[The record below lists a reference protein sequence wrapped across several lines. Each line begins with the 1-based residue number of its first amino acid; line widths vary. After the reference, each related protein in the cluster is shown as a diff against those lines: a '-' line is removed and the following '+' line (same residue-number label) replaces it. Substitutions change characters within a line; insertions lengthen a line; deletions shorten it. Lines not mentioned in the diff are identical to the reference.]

1 MPCTKNNQGKNSG
14 DSKTLHSPTR
24 ITRSRICHDM
34 DKFTILNKLNLLEAF
49 SLLYTYIYIY
59 IFVNELKHIP
69 RIFLPLFRFIFFF
82 FFFFYLFFSSGEH
95 VLRSF
100 SGGTPCISRGYVT
113 ANTVRSV

>member
-1 MPCTKNNQGKNSG
+1 
-14 DSKTLHSPTR
+14 
-24 ITRSRICHDM
+24 M

-82 FFFFYLFFSSGEH
+82 FFFFTSSSP
-95 VLRSF
+95 L
-100 SGGTPCISRGYVT
+100 
-113 ANTVRSV
+113 ANTYSDHLAAGHRVSLGDT